1 MMQADK
7 YRVLEDGRLLVDY
20 GPITMSITAKKSN
33 QQDTNAAIVGADKAI
48 KVFDELVEYLDAAK
62 SRINKIDINKLSDYP
77 QALKLMIESVKSLN
91 NEEFTP
97 MAAVAGAMSD
107 IVKEEIIN
115 NTYADYVVVNNGG
128 DVAFQKSGDLI
139 RNGVF
144 KVGVISDISN
154 KKISHALEIKT
165 NSNIHGIATSGF
177 GGRSLTRGICSAVT
191 VIAENCRL
199 ADAAATE
206 IANNTY
212 IDSDKV
218 EVCLAEEI
226 DYDTDIK
233 GLTVV
238 KNVGVLCEDDIS
250 KSISLGMN
258 KAIELYNRKIIKGA
272 FIFVQNKFNFYPHNA
287 PYFNINEI

>member
-1 MMQADK
+1 MMQTDK
-7 YRVLEDGRLLVDY
+7 YRILEDGRLLVDY
-20 GPITMSITAKKSN
+20 GPTTMYIAAKKSN
-33 QQDTNAAIVGADKAI
+33 QWDINAAIKGAEKVI
-48 KVFDELVEYLDAAK
+48 KSFDELVEYLEIAK
-62 SRINKIDINKLSDYP
+62 LRINEIDKNQIYKYP
-77 QALKLMIESVKSLN
+77 RTLQLMIESVKSLSN
-91 NEEFTP
+91 NEFTP
-97 MAAVAGAMSD
+97 MAAVAGTMSD
-107 IVKEEIIN
+107 IAKQEIIA
-115 NTYADYVVVNNGG
+115 NTDVDYVVVNNGG
-128 DVAFQKSGDLI
+128 DISFNKSKG
-139 RNGVF
+139 NGIF

-154 KKISHALEIKT
+154 KRISHALEIKT

-191 VIAENCRL
+191 VIAENSRL

-218 EVCLAEEI
+218 EVCLAEDI

-238 KNVGVLCEDDIS
+238 KNVGILSEDEIS
-250 KSISLGMN
+250 KSISLGLN
-258 KAIELYNRKIIKGA
+258 KAIELYDRKIIKGA
-272 FIFVQNKFNFYPHNA
+272 FIFVQNKFNFYPQNA